1 MRTRG
6 RQTVQQS
13 AGLLLGGG
21 VQGWADGWGVG
32 GAPVARASGWLLV
45 VWLYRLERNRERL
58 LADTTMSRAA
68 KLGEFSN
75 VTSHTSHVT
84 PGPYLPTPSSRHVST
99 VKAENDL
106 RLCGRTHP
114 SHFPRLSF
122 PPPPFSHL
130 TLQPP
135 LASRWHDEGND
146 DTLLHSVRR
155 ELDQSIAKH
164 LDPGKC

>member
-1 MRTRG
+1 MG
-6 RQTVQQS
+6 RRV
-13 AGLLLGGG
+13 
-21 VQGWADGWGVG
+21 GVG

-75 VTSHTSHVT
+75 VTSHASHVT